1 MVEQGAAPA
10 GGDKRSH
17 RARAVPGPRPE
28 ALEHVPIICT
38 HSLHAGSS

>member
-1 MVEQGAAPA
+1 VLDPETFR
-10 GGDKRSH
+10 DD
-17 RARAVPGPRPE
+17 ARF